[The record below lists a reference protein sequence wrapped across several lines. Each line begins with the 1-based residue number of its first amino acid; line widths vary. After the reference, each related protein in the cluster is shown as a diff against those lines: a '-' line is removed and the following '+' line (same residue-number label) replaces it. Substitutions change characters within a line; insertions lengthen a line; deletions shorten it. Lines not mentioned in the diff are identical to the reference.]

1 MEDMPAMS
9 PPLSPLESLVSS
21 PLSMRS
27 RSPTPPYEYPSPRSS
42 QPSGSRASS
51 TARDMQD
58 GADGP
63 PPAKKRKLYQPKER
77 TTEYLDLHTLDE
89 SSDQE
94 KLDHDDLQL
103 QRLLKVLRTKRK
115 IVVIAGAGISVAAG
129 IPDFRSSTGL
139 FTTLRSQHNLK
150 SSGKHLFDA
159 AVYKND
165 SSTASFHDMVREMS
179 HMTRQAN
186 PTMFHH
192 MIATIAEEGRLMRLY
207 TQNVDG
213 IDTSLEPLRTNI
225 PLNSRGPWPK
235 TIQLHGGLE
244 KMVCSK
250 CGSISD
256 FDGSLFEGSEPP
268 SCKACEELDEIRTTL
283 AGKRSH
289 GIGRLRPRIV
299 LYNEYNPD
307 EEAIGAVTTA
317 DLKSRPD
324 AVIVVGTTL
333 KVPGVR
339 RIAREMCQVA
349 RGRKDGFTAWIN
361 NMPEPVGPEFKD
373 CWDLVIR
380 GDCDEVARHAAIP
393 KWDDKDV
400 GPYTVLPSRDVPKS
414 PMKVEL
420 NGAAKHKAVEKT
432 QGMVTPTASPRTRS
446 PAPAKDLKKMKQR
459 KLFAGGT
466 ATKPTKPT
474 AAATKKKPA
483 AAKKPAAPKNAKIT
497 KAFTTT
503 KSSKVVSEKATKP
516 IKAEPIAPMF
526 PNLSKTTT
534 TSPMLPLSLVEVRN
548 NAETPKREYGVGVKA
563 EVVEPDSPSA
573 QLRREGGRETVSPV
587 QVPRGMGHLL
597 ET

>member
-1 MEDMPAMS
+1 MATKTNTRPKAKEEPPSPKRPLTTYLPSYLVIRRQQPRQPRPTTRQEEERTTPRVQKCKNTAAAIMEDMPAMS
-9 PPLSPLESLVSS
+9 PPASPLESLVSS

-42 QPSGSRASS
+42 QPSGSRSS
-51 TARDMQD
+51 SRTRDMQE
-58 GADGP
+58 GTDGP
-63 PPAKKRKLYQPKER
+63 PPAKKRKLNQPKER
-77 TTEYLDLHTLDE
+77 TTEYLDLHNLDE

-94 KLDHDDLQL
+94 KLDHDDQQL

-115 IVVIAGAGISVAAG
+115 IVVIAGAGISVSAG

-139 FTTLRSQHNLK
+139 FTTLRSKHDLK
-150 SSGKHLFDA
+150 TSGKHLFDA

-213 IDTSLEPLRTNI
+213 IDTSLEPLRTTI
-225 PLNSRGPWPK
+225 PLNARGPWPK

-244 KMVCSK
+244 KMVCTK
-250 CGSISD
+250 CRVLSD

-268 SCKACEELDEIRTTL
+268 SCKACEELDEIRTTV

-324 AVIVVGTTL
+324 AVIVVGTSL
-333 KVPGVR
+333 KVPGVK

-361 NMPEPVGPEFKD
+361 NAPEPVGPEFKD

-393 KWDDKDV
+393 RWDDKDV
-400 GPYTVLPSRDVPKS
+400 AQYPAGTGQNTPKS
-414 PMKVEL
+414 PIKVEL
-420 NGAAKHKAVEKT
+420 SGAAAKHKAVEKT
-432 QGMVTPTASPRTRS
+432 AGMVTPTASPRTRS
-446 PAPAKDLKKMKQR
+446 PAPAKDLKKMKQP
-459 KLFAGGT
+459 KLFTAGT
-466 ATKPTKPT
+466 TTKPITKP
-474 AAATKKKPA
+474 AATKKKPA
-483 AAKKPAAPKNAKIT
+483 AKKPAAAGAKNAKIN

-503 KSSKVVSEKATKP
+503 KAT
-516 IKAEPIAPMF
+516 
-526 PNLSKTTT
+526 
-534 TSPMLPLSLVEVRN
+534 
-548 NAETPKREYGVGVKA
+548 
-563 EVVEPDSPSA
+563 
-573 QLRREGGRETVSPV
+573 
-587 QVPRGMGHLL
+587 
-597 ET
+597 